1 MVKLRRSL
9 VINFFSSSGSTIV
22 GFIVGL
28 VLARQLSPGEIGVYS
43 MTIVFVNMAHIF
55 RDFGI
60 GTYLQQERELTPQK
74 IRAATGVVFTTSWLL
89 ALGLFLASPS
99 IGRWFAEP
107 KMVPVMEVL
116 AIGFLFIPF
125 GTVTTSLLVRE
136 FEAGKQAI
144 VNIIGTA
151 VFAVTCLSLAFLDFG
166 TMSMAWANLANIV
179 ASGCILALMRPKNM
193 PWLPSF
199 RHWRNVVHFGVG
211 TLLTNC
217 MNSIN
222 NAIADILLGK
232 LGNATLVGYFSRASS
247 TMGIFG
253 HIAGSTV
260 NYGSISYIA
269 QAHHRGDPLG
279 PLLNRATSLVTAVAW
294 PAFGLTYLLSR
305 EIIITLYGTQWLP
318 AVPAISALAIASSIG
333 IVFNYTSIALTAIGR
348 PYLSAVPT
356 FVTLITRITFGVVL
370 FNGQIESFAWAICAA
385 TIAAAP
391 VLVAQHYIV
400 LRHRFTSMLVAL
412 WPSAVVTLVCMGTAM
427 LLKAVLPGSLPSILV
442 LLIMALPLATVW
454 YVSLR
459 LTRHPLVSELHLLG
473 AGLWARIR
481 SRMGGD
487 RGVVPRGLN

>member
-9 VINFFSSSGSTIV
+9 VINFFSSTGSTII
-22 GFIVGL
+22 GFIISL
-28 VLARQLSPGEIGVYS
+28 VLARMLSPAEIGVFS

-60 GTYLQQERELTPQK
+60 GTYLQQEHELTPQK
-74 IRAATGVVFTTSWLL
+74 IRAATGVVFTTSWVL
-89 ALGLFLASPS
+89 ALGLYLASPW

-125 GTVTTSLLVRE
+125 GTVTTSLLARE

-144 VNIIGTA
+144 VNVIATA
-151 VFAVTCLSLAFLDFG
+151 AFAVTCLGLAFLGFG

-199 RHWRNVVHFGVG
+199 RHWRNVLRFGIG

-232 LGNATLVGYFSRASS
+232 LGNAALVGYFSRASS

-253 HIAGSTV
+253 YIAGSTM

-269 QAHHRGDPLG
+269 QAHHRGEPLG

-305 EIIITLYGTQWLP
+305 EIIITLYGPQWLA

-333 IVFNYTSIALTAIGR
+333 IVFNYTSIALTAVGR

-356 FVTLITRITFGVVL
+356 FVVLITRVVFGVVL
-370 FNGQIESFAWAICAA
+370 FNGHIESFAWAICAA

-391 VLVAQHYIV
+391 FLVAQHYIV
-400 LRHRFTSMLVAL
+400 LHHRFTTMLVAL
-412 WPSAVVTLVCMGTAM
+412 WPSAVVTLACMGTAV
-427 LLKAVLPGSLPSILV
+427 LLKAVLPASLPAMAV
-442 LLIMALPLATVW
+442 LLIMMMPLAAIW
-454 YVSLR
+454 YASLR
-459 LTRHPLVSELHLLG
+459 LTGHPLVSELHLLG
-473 AGLWARIR
+473 AGFLARIR
-481 SRMGGD
+481 SKRVGSEAPSHVG
-487 RGVVPRGLN
+487 